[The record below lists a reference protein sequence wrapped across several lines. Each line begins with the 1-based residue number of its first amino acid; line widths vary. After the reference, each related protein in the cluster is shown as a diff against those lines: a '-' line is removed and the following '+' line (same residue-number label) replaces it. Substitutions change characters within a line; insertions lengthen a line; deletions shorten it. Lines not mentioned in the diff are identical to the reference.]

1 MTESSITVGGA
12 MSMSL
17 DGFIAGV
24 DDSPKAPL
32 GKGGERLFEWYFN
45 GDTPSRHYGP
55 PFRLSAV
62 SAELFDARADRC
74 GAVISGRRTYDV
86 SNAWGG
92 KGPLEGVPLFVLTHR
107 VPRRVPRGDIPYTFV
122 TNGIERAVEQA
133 RAAAARSKKIVM
145 VMGGKAIQHCLR
157 AGLMDEIEIDLVP
170 VLLGRGVP
178 LFHELGGVRFE
189 RTLVVDAPGVTHLRY
204 HILNE
209 GGGRRSPRAKTR
221 AGDAEAPA
229 QRSNAKSRRI
239 ERRTGCVA
247 PSRTEKR
254 ANDEGD
260 LRHEC
265 VARWLHDRIGRPAG
279 GADGR
284 RRSAAAHLGVR
295 RGR

>member
-157 AGLMDEIEIDLVP
+157 AGLMDEISSSMHP
-170 VLLGRGVP
+170 VS
-178 LFHELGGVRFE
+178 
-189 RTLVVDAPGVTHLRY
+189 RTCGTT
-204 HILNE
+204 
-209 GGGRRSPRAKTR
+209 SSTR
-221 AGDAEAPA
+221 AGGAEAPA

>member
-74 GAVISGRRTYDV
+74 GAVITGRRTYDV

-178 LFHELGGVRFE
+178 LFYELGGVRFE

-204 HILNE
+204 HILNK
-209 GGGRRSPRAKTR
+209 GGRRRSPRAKKQRKESADR
-221 AGDAEAPA
+221 AA
-229 QRSNAKSRRI
+229 
-239 ERRTGCVA
+239 
-247 PSRTEKR
+247 
-254 ANDEGD
+254 
-260 LRHEC
+260 
-265 VARWLHDRIGRPAG
+265 DRL
-279 GADGR
+279 
-284 RRSAAAHLGVR
+284 RRSVPNG
-295 RGR
+295 GESK